1 MLLHQVDFPREQV
14 SIADINFEEGISS
27 MAIILHELV
36 GTDQGRPFSPHCWKT
51 VMSLAHK
58 GLPFDRN
65 GVSFR
70 DIPKLENGYSSK
82 VPVIRDE
89 EKVVADSFEIAL
101 YLEDKYH
108 DRPSLF
114 KGEGGRAMARFVEGY
129 SQMVLHPF
137 INVVI
142 LMAVHDLLDAPNQA
156 YFRESRE
163 KMFGRKLEDVAAMR
177 DSKREAFTASL
188 EPIRKMLLSQPFIGG
203 EGPLFAD
210 YIIFGAFQWVRV
222 LTPYKLF
229 DHGDPVQDWFE
240 RCLDLHGGVAREI
253 KAAA

>member
-1 MLLHQVDFPREQV
+1 
-14 SIADINFEEGISS
+14 

-58 GLPFDRN
+58 GLPFNRN
-65 GVSFR
+65 RVSFKE
-70 DIPKLENGYSSK
+70 IPKLENGYSAK
-82 VPVIRDE
+82 VPIIRDE
-89 EKVVADSFEIAL
+89 DKLVADSFAIAL
-101 YLEDKYH
+101 YLEDRYP

-114 KGEGGRAMARFVEGY
+114 KGEGGRAMARFVEGW
-129 SQMVLHPF
+129 SQMIIHPF

-142 LMAVHDLLDAPNQA
+142 LMPVHDLLDTSNQA

-163 KMFGRKLEDVAAMR
+163 KVFGRTLEDVAATR
-177 DSKREAFTASL
+177 DTKREAFTASL
-188 EPIRKMLLSQPFIGG
+188 EPIRKTLLSQPFIGG
-203 EGPLFAD
+203 ESPLFAD

-222 LTPYKLF
+222 LTSYKLF
-229 DHGDPVQDWFE
+229 DAGDPVQDWFE